1 MRRFRV
7 FPYLKEAERTPSR
20 VAEPARDGKDEKR
33 GPTEA
38 IGCTLDGGQEAK
50 MEILVG
56 SLPEVRS
63 MKRLG
68 IVLPLLVLALPARP
82 ALADSLQPT
91 TYLEY
96 YGTEGYG
103 YFYEDVHHQAGTL
116 SRTEY
121 DANGNISYALASATP
136 GTVKADLSA
145 SGPEAF
151 AYANTSIEGSFEVH
165 PCPGCNPSIL
175 VPLIVSETG
184 YATVSGSAVSG
195 IQAWVEGVYEAGY
208 TLDGWPW
215 ALAWTVQFSG
225 CVESGGFTGAEGPCP
240 SPTGSFVSYS
250 ISQTMMVLPDTV
262 GWIGLGAGGSA
273 RTGTMPALPDID
285 FGSFSAAT
293 AFVDPLIEIDPT
305 FLADNPGY
313 SIEFSPGFLGLSPVP
328 EPTSGLLLVTG
339 LLGLGTMVLRRRQA

>member
-1 MRRFRV
+1 
-7 FPYLKEAERTPSR
+7 
-20 VAEPARDGKDEKR
+20 
-33 GPTEA
+33 
-38 IGCTLDGGQEAK
+38 

-82 ALADSLQPT
+82 ALAGSLQPT
-91 TYLEY
+91 TYFESY
-96 YGTEGYG
+96 YTAGYW
-103 YFYEDVHHQAGTL
+103 DASSQAGTL
-116 SRTEY
+116 TRTEV
-121 DANGNISYALASATP
+121 DPDGSTSYALASATP
-136 GTVKADLSA
+136 GTVKADASA
-145 SGPEAF
+145 SGPGG
-151 AYANTSIEGSFEVH
+151 YAWPNADIQGSFEVH

-175 VPLIVSETG
+175 VPLIVSLSG
-184 YATVSGSAVSG
+184 YATVSGSAESG

-262 GWIGLGAGGSA
+262 GTIELAAGDSV

-293 AFVDPLIEIDPT
+293 AFLDPLIEIDPT
-305 FLADNPGY
+305 FLTDNPGY
-313 SIEFSPGFLGLSPVP
+313 SIEFSPGFLGPSPVP